1 MHNNDNLLFIETMIY
16 TLFILTLNDNLLNIT
31 NFIILLLII
40 FFKNI
45 FLFLLTPYNI
55 IINKI
60 YIL

>member
-1 MHNNDNLLFIETMIY
+1 MIY

-55 IINKI
+55 ILNKN